1 MKLKVMKTLMS
12 RHNSE
17 VATSA
22 LNKKMSRHPFDVAT
36 INQGHRKSNMLQLER
51 KRSRLIMSHQENSM
65 SRHHHEVAT
74 YNSGLGFFLDFH
86 LEHFWGFGPVS
97 FSFTV

>member
-12 RHNSE
+12 RHNSK

-22 LNKKMSRHPFDVAT
+22 LYKKMSRHHFDVAT
-36 INQGHRKSNMLQLER
+36 TNQGRWKSNMFQLER

-74 YNSGLGFFLDFH
+74 
-86 LEHFWGFGPVS
+86 
-97 FSFTV
+97 

>member
-22 LNKKMSRHPFDVAT
+22 LNKKMLRHQFDVAT
-36 INQGHRKSNMLQLER
+36 TNQDCWKTNTLQLER
-51 KRSRLIMSHQENSM
+51 KRLRLIMSHQENSM
-65 SRHHHEVAT
+65 SRHHYEVAT
-74 YNSGLGFFLDFH
+74 
-86 LEHFWGFGPVS
+86 
-97 FSFTV
+97 